1 MQEKRVTKLGS
12 LDINVKGINGLE
24 LVEEETVVP

>member
-12 LDINVKGINGLE
+12 LDISVKGINGLE